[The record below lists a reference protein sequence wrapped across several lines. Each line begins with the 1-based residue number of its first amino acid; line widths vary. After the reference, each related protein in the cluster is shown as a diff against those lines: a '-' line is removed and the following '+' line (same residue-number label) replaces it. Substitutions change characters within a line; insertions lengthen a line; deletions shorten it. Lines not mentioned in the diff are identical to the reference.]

1 MPVFI
6 WGLLKTALL
15 AKAWQF
21 LKRQMA
27 KPENQARAKELV
39 NRATSSSS
47 GRTAPPR
54 PRGRRLIGRRAT
66 A

>member
-1 MPVFI
+1 MAMFI

-15 AKAWQF
+15 AKAWQL

-39 NRATSSSS
+39 NRATSGSS
-47 GRTAPPR
+47 GRSAPSR
-54 PRGRRLIGRRAT
+54 SRGRRLIGRHAT